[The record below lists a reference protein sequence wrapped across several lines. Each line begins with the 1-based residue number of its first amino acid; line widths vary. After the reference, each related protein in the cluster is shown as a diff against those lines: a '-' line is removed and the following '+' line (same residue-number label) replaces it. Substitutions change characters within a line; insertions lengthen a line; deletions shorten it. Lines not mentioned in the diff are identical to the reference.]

1 MINLQY
7 SKEFGSISNILIFS
21 YQIWIGI
28 KDSIKT
34 SRILAGF
41 YLIKFFTFYLFFFSR
56 MLVLKLFRRFIALL

>member
-41 YLIKFFTFYLFFFSR
+41 LSNQIFYFLSFFLFKD
-56 MLVLKLFRRFIALL
+56 VGPQII